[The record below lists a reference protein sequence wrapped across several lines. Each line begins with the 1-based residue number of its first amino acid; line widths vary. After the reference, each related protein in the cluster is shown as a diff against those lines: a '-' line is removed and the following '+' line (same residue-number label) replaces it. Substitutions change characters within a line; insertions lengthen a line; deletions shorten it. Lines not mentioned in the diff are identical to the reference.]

1 MLHKIADDFK
11 ANAGKPR
18 PGIAAQ
24 VDETELAKQ
33 VEKDEKEL
41 AELEKQVKSLGFMSG
56 LGFRFMFTTS
66 TTKNSRSSKSR

>member
-11 ANAGKPR
+11 ANAGKSR
-18 PGIAAQ
+18 PGNLAQ

-41 AELEKQVKSLGFMSG
+41 AELEKQVKSSGFSI
-56 LGFRFMFTTS
+56 
-66 TTKNSRSSKSR
+66 